1 MYPVFPLLSA
11 STAAGLGSFPGEMTK
26 NSHHAAAPGTFMKQI
41 MSLSVQGSMV
51 ALPEWGVWKACM
63 AQLKDTNEWH

>member
-51 ALPEWGVWKACM
+51 ALPE
-63 AQLKDTNEWH
+63 